1 MKKQYE
7 ELLMEII
14 DIYDDV
20 IMASAEG
27 VGNDPFDD
35 GYVDPILK
43 V

>member
-20 IMASAEG
+20 IMASAED
-27 VGNDPFDD
+27 DPFND
-35 GYVDPILK
+35 GFVDQNET
-43 V
+43 